1 MLTLHLWCKSIFGG
15 FKIMLEQVKKILVES
30 ANVDETKVNMEA
42 SLKDDLGID
51 SLDAVELVLDLET
64 VFDIKIED
72 DEISSLVTVGDICKL
87 VEAKK

>member
-1 MLTLHLWCKSIFGG
+1 
-15 FKIMLEQVKKILVES
+15 MLEQVKKILVES

-64 VFDIKIED
+64 IFDIKIED
-72 DEISSLVTVGDICKL
+72 DEISNLVTVGDICKL